1 MSKNNLFFLFLY
13 CFILFQ
19 IFTTSNGKAAT
30 DGNDCSQYKE
40 MIDIYK
46 LKIDD
51 LEKKNKKLE
60 LEVEELRE
68 WKRKE
73 QEKKGEEEEEEEE
86 PDQTEI
92 DLFKNIDSK
101 IINTQEE
108 FSLLYKRLKKNF
120 KEITDFKLLYR
131 GSADGKSSTAFHE
144 KCDGIGNTI
153 SIIRSNAGYK
163 FGGYAVNKWTKNA
176 FTWVYDD
183 LESFVFSLNLMTIY
197 DSTSTHNEKYH
208 LGTYSGPQFW
218 AFTVADDTGYSLADL
233 KPFGDCIQS
242 IYHDGNGHFSGF
254 PTKYEINGGK
264 SYYYVD
270 EIEVFQ
276 IVYKN

>member
-1 MSKNNLFFLFLY
+1 MCLNNHLIILIAFLSLFTLHNS
-13 CFILFQ
+13 Q
-19 IFTTSNGKAAT
+19 EA
-30 DGNDCSQYKE
+30 DCSEYQIK
-40 MIDIYK
+40 IDELNSKIEILK
-46 LKIDD
+46 LKM
-51 LEKKNKKLE
+51 KKLI
-60 LEVEELRE
+60 LENEELKE
-68 WKRKE
+68 WKRKKE
-73 QEKKGEEEEEEEE
+73 EEEKKKEEEEEEEE
-86 PDQTEI
+86 EEKDENE
-92 DLFKNIDSK
+92 DLIYEKLNSRTIENK
-101 IINTQEE
+101 QE

-183 LESFVFSLNLMTIY
+183 LKSFVFSLNLMTIY

-233 KPFGDCIQS
+233 KPFGDCLQS

>member
-13 CFILFQ
+13 CIILFQ
-19 IFTTSNGKAAT
+19 IFTTSNGKAVT

-73 QEKKGEEEEEEEE
+73 QEKKGEEEEEEE

-108 FSLLYKRLKKNF
+108 FSLLYKRLKKNS
-120 KEITDFKLLYR
+120 ELIDFKLLYR
-131 GSADGKSSTAFHE
+131 KTEDGNSAADFHK
-144 KCDGIGNTI
+144 KCDDIPYTV
-153 SIIRSNAGYK
+153 SIIKSNTGYK
-163 FGGYAVNKWTKNA
+163 FGGYIDGKWSNKY
-176 FTWVYDD
+176 FTWVYHDIK
-183 LESFVFSLNLMTIY
+183 SFVFSLDLMKVY
-197 DSTSTHNEKYH
+197 DSTETTNEKYF
-208 LGTYSGPQFW
+208 LGESTGPQFW
-218 AFTVADDTGYSLADL
+218 AFTVGDEYGYTKSDFKPYGNVLQSL
-233 KPFGDCIQS
+233 
-242 IYHDGNGHFSGF
+242 YYDGNKYFTGF
-254 PTKYEINGGK
+254 PSNYEINGGAHYFYI
-264 SYYYVD
+264 S
-270 EIEVFQ
+270 ELEVFQ
-276 IVYKN
+276 VVYKDQ

>member
-1 MSKNNLFFLFLY
+1 MCLNNHLIILIVFLSLFTLHNS
-13 CFILFQ
+13 Q
-19 IFTTSNGKAAT
+19 EA
-30 DGNDCSQYKE
+30 DCSEYQ
-40 MIDIYK
+40 I
-46 LKIDD
+46 KIDELNSKIEALQLKMKSLI
-51 LEKKNKKLE
+51 LEN
-60 LEVEELRE
+60 EELKE
-68 WKRKE
+68 WKRKKE
-73 QEKKGEEEEEEEE
+73 EEEKKKEEEEEEEE
-86 PDQTEI
+86 EKDENE
-92 DLFKNIDSK
+92 DLIYEKLNSRTIENK
-101 IINTQEE
+101 EE

-233 KPFGDCIQS
+233 KPFGDCLQS

-254 PTKYEINGGK
+254 PAKYEINGGK